1 MFLSSSQTTQ
11 LDWHTGYV
19 LVGRGQARGRA
30 GDYRGGIAD
39 LRTVLAL
46 KLSAGTA
53 RYQIMALDLLGDLVA
68 DLGEH
73 ERALGLREQALRLAR
88 VSAAHSHPG
97 PAARLVRH
105 QRRGFARSE

>member
-1 MFLSSSQTTQ
+1 MAVHAEDFRT
-11 LDWHTGYV
+11 HHKPI
-19 LVGRGQARGRA
+19 RAARACLAEALG
-30 GDYRGGIAD
+30 
-39 LRTVLAL
+39 LAL

-88 VSAAHSHPG
+88 VSAAHSHLG

-105 QRRGFARSE
+105 QRRGSARSE